1 MCQHAILNIEV
12 IDCKLLKDYCE
23 FRCSH
28 VCPCRKGCHFKDTC
42 KKVVDK
48 ERRLPY
54 EMSVEE
60 LEKVLGE

>member
-1 MCQHAILNIEV
+1 M
-12 IDCKLLKDYCE
+12 IDCKLLKYYCE
-23 FRCSH
+23 FRCSN
-28 VCPCRKGCHFKDTC
+28 VCPCRKGCHFIDNC
-42 KKVVDK
+42 KKVIDK

>member
-1 MCQHAILNIEV
+1 M

-23 FRCSH
+23 FRCSN
-28 VCPCRKGCHFKDTC
+28 VYPCRKGCHFADTC

-48 ERRLPY
+48 ERQLPY
-54 EMSVEE
+54 ELTVEE